1 MTEML
6 LGAAGALAVLA
17 LLTAGFCL
25 GWKARGWAKLRQGK
39 IAEKEATMEERRSI
53 MEEQKAFR
61 EIMNYNTETAYGM
74 RGRQP
79 EEVDSQ

>member
-6 LGAAGALAVLA
+6 LGALGALIVLA
-17 LLTAGFCL
+17 LLAAGFCL

-39 IAEKEATMEERRSI
+39 AAEKEAAMEERRSV
-53 MEEQKAFR
+53 MEEQRAFR
-61 EIMNYNTETAYGM
+61 ELMNYNTEIAYGM
-74 RGRQP
+74 NGQRP